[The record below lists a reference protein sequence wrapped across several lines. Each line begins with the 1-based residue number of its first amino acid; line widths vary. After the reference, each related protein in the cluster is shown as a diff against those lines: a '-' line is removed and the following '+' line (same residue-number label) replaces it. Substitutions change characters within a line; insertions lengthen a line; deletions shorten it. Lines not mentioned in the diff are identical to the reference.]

1 MSGKLPEPA
10 ASLAVKALPL
20 FFTKHSLLFQ
30 FFLAF
35 LVILALVFIVQVGV
49 SPGVS
54 SMSTDSGVFAY
65 CGQQI
70 LHGGLLYRDCWDNKP
85 PAVYYLNA
93 IAVALGGNTPG
104 SLWFFQAAWIVLT
117 GAAFYLVLQKI
128 WKSPLVIFITFFFL
142 ANVLYPPYYQGGNL
156 TETYVLL
163 PVILLMGM
171 FFKYLST
178 GKKSFLVVIGILA
191 AFAFLL
197 KPTYIAVSLAVALT
211 VLYLDAAR
219 RSLRSLLVDA
229 AFLALSFLLPILLVA
244 SYWAIQGSF
253 KDLWFA
259 NFAHNFQ
266 YTQEGF
272 TRQSLVLSFQ
282 LYFTLKPMAVVVSLA
297 LISGVV
303 FLYDHWRKI
312 LPWRLRGAE
321 VKPQDFT
328 PKLMGEE
335 GARRWFL
342 FSLLLSI
349 PLDFVLFALSG
360 KNFGHYLLVPLPALT
375 SLCLY
380 SLIVLGQFQQR
391 KSTKKPVSVE
401 KSVFVIAL
409 AALALFYA
417 NWFLK
422 VAGEE
427 MPEPARLAAFL
438 QQPNIFTHQS
448 TELEQYVLDHSQS
461 DKTVL
466 TWSSDPYLNFIT
478 GRRSPTRYVFP
489 LHLLTP
495 TLTDS
500 QGFDELIEELQENPP
515 AVIAAQPNPASGMP
529 FFEGNGDVFCPNC
542 SEEASAGLQR
552 LKIYLESH
560 YRFDKQIWDWYLYL
574 PLR

>member
-1 MSGKLPEPA
+1 M
-10 ASLAVKALPL
+10 KAITL
-20 FFTKHSLLFQ
+20 FFKKHSLFIQ
-30 FFLAF
+30 FFLAL
-35 LVILALVFIVQVGV
+35 LVILGLIFFVQVGV

-70 LHGGLLYRDCWDNKP
+70 LNGSLLYQDCWDNKP
-85 PAVYYLNA
+85 PAIYYLNA

-104 SLWFFQAAWIVLT
+104 SVWFFQAAWIALT
-117 GAAFYLVLQKI
+117 GVAFYLVLQKI

-142 ANVLYPPYYQGGNL
+142 ANVLYPPYYEGGNL

-171 FFKYLST
+171 FFYYLLT
-178 GKKSFLVVIGILA
+178 GKRSFLMAIGILA

-197 KPTYIAVSLAVALT
+197 KPTYIAVSLAVAVT

-229 AFLALSFLLPILLVA
+229 AILLLSFLLPLFLVA
-244 SYWAIQGSF
+244 SFWAVQGSF
-253 KDLWFA
+253 NDLWFA
-259 NFAHNFQ
+259 NFEHNFQ
-266 YTQEGF
+266 YTQAGF
-272 TRQSLVLSFQ
+272 SRQSLALSFE

-297 LISGVV
+297 FISGVV

-312 LPWRLRGAE
+312 LPWRVKGAE
-321 VKPQDFT
+321 AKPLDFT
-328 PKLMGEE
+328 PRQMGEE

-360 KNFGHYLLVPLPALT
+360 KNFGHYLLVLLPALT

-380 SLIVLGQFQQR
+380 SLIVLSQFQQR
-391 KSTKKPVSVE
+391 KSTQKPVSIE

-409 AALALFYA
+409 AALVLFYA

-438 QQPNIFTHQS
+438 KQPNIFTHQV

-461 DKTVL
+461 DDTVL

-478 GRRSPTRYVFP
+478 GRRSPTRYIFP

-500 QGFDELIEELQENPP
+500 QGFDELIGELQENPP

-542 SEEASAGLQR
+542 SEEASAGLLR
-552 LKIYLESH
+552 LKTYLESH
-560 YRFDKQIWDWYLYL
+560 YRFEKQIWDWYLYL